1 MKNKNSA
8 YYQRLYRQ
16 RLRDQGLVK
25 KEVWILPE
33 HTGELSKIEHQ
44 LRQPIPKPQPLQK
57 ELETAAP
64 AQPWSITGLLIALS
78 STPLFS
84 GKQATMELLQGSD
97 PSIYIEVHKHG
108 DLPIFIAISGEQII
122 IESML
127 CSKEDI
133 ADLNAFNRAVL
144 KTHKLFPLSSI
155 ALETHLNGESYYVMY
170 GALSATSRL
179 SNVVLEIDILTDNI
193 IKATEMYKDFL
204 KEKKV
209 A

>member
-1 MKNKNSA
+1 MKNKTSA

-33 HTGELSKIEHQ
+33 HAATLSRVENQ
-44 LRQPIPKPQPLQK
+44 LRTPEPVPESLEKRKPI
-57 ELETAAP
+57 EAP
-64 AQPWSITGLLIALS
+64 VQPWSITALLIALS
-78 STPLFS
+78 STPLFTS
-84 GKQATMELLQGSD
+84 KQASIELLQGAD
-97 PSIYIEVHKHG
+97 PSIYIEIHKHG

-133 ADLNAFNRAVL
+133 NDLNAFNRAVL
-144 KTHKLFPLSSI
+144 KTHKFFPLSSI
-155 ALETHLNGESYYVMY
+155 ALETHLNGNSYYVMY

-179 SNVVLEIDILTDNI
+179 SNITLELDILTDNI
-193 IKATEMYKDFL
+193 IKATEMYKEYL
-204 KEKKV
+204 KEKQV

>member
-1 MKNKNSA
+1 MNNKTSA

-33 HTGELSKIEHQ
+33 HTAELNRIENQ
-44 LRQPIPKPQPLQK
+44 LRQHKPEIQAIENVAPS
-57 ELETAAP
+57 AA
-64 AQPWSITGLLIALS
+64 ASQPWAITALLIALS
-78 STPLFS
+78 STPLFA
-84 GKQATMELLQGSD
+84 GKQASIELLQGSE

-108 DLPIFIAISGEQII
+108 DLPIFIAISGDQII

-127 CSKEDI
+127 CSKDDI
-133 ADLNAFNRAVL
+133 DDLNAFNRAVL

-155 ALETHLNGESYYVMY
+155 ALETQLNGESYYVMY
-170 GALSATSRL
+170 GALSAMSQL
-179 SNVVLEIDILTDNI
+179 SDITLEIDILTDNI

-204 KEKKV
+204 KEKRV